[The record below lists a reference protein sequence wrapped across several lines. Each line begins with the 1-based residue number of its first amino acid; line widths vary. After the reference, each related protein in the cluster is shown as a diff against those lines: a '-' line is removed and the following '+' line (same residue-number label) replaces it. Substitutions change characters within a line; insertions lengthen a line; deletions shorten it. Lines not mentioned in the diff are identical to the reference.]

1 MRGEAVD
8 RRPML
13 DPMRDQTRDPSRDH
27 EPLLG
32 DETGVHDAGA
42 RRGWDR
48 HADVVVI
55 GLGGAGGSAA
65 VEARAHGA
73 DVVLL
78 DRFGGGGAT
87 GKSAGA
93 VYFGGG
99 TDLQRAF
106 GYADTPEN
114 MYAYLRLETG
124 DVVSEPVLR
133 AFCETSVEN
142 FEWLRAMGCPFPVSG
157 KVVKTAL
164 PPEDCTLYFSG
175 NELCPPY
182 CDAAVPAPRGH
193 RPLGRGLTGHLVTSA
208 LRGRALDTG
217 VELRPYAR
225 AERLVVDGGGAVIGV
240 VVAELPRRL
249 WALGE
254 AMQGLVQYGGG
265 MSHAIG
271 NVAQAGLRTLERAG
285 RRRYL
290 RAKGGVVLAMG
301 GFVFDPELMRQSAPD
316 FARCSLRLGTAGDD
330 GTGIRLG
337 RSVGGAVGQM
347 ERCSAPRFI
356 DPPKAWWSG
365 VLVGRTGER
374 ICNETLYG
382 GKVGDHLVGRHGG
395 RGTLV
400 VDDRIMARGR
410 AQVRAEDLQL
420 YQRAFGII
428 NGYVTSRSAPTLAK
442 LAERMGIDPAGLAAT
457 VHAYNEGVRAGV
469 DALGKKPEN
478 LATIEQGPFHAI
490 PLDTESLF
498 YPSPCLTLGGLR
510 TEGMTAR
517 VLGQD
522 GGAIEGLYAAGRT
535 AVGVASNG
543 YVSGLSVSDGI
554 FSGRAAGRH
563 AAARLA

>member
-1 MRGEAVD
+1 MG
-8 RRPML
+8 
-13 DPMRDQTRDPSRDH
+13 DQPSDH
-27 EPLLG
+27 EPLRG
-32 DETGVHDAGA
+32 DETGVIDAGI

-48 HADVVVI
+48 RADVVVI

-99 TDLQRAF
+99 TDLQKRC
-106 GYADTPEN
+106 GYDDTPEN

-124 DVVSEPVLR
+124 DVVSDEVLR

-157 KVVKTAL
+157 QVVKTAL

-208 LRGRALDTG
+208 LRGRVLDSG

-225 AERLVVDGGGAVIGV
+225 AERLVVDGEGAVIGV
-240 VVAELPRRL
+240 AVTELPRRL
-249 WALGE
+249 RGLGE
-254 AMQGLVQYGGG
+254 AMQAFVQYGGG
-265 MSHAIG
+265 MSPRIG
-271 NVAQAGLRTLERAG
+271 GAAQACLRTLERAG
-285 RRRYL
+285 RRTYL

-301 GFVFDPELMRQSAPD
+301 GFVFDPVLMKQSAPD

-330 GTGIRLG
+330 GTGIRMG
-337 RSVGGAVGQM
+337 QAVGGAVGQM

-365 VLVGRTGER
+365 VLVGLGGER

-382 GKVGDHLVGRHGG
+382 GKVGDHLVERHGG

-400 VDDRIMARGR
+400 MDARIMARGR
-410 AQVRAEDLQL
+410 AQVRAEGLQL

-428 NGYVTSRSAPTLAK
+428 NGWITCRSAPTLAA
-442 LAERMGIDPAGLAAT
+442 LAEKLGIDPVGLAVT
-457 VHAYNEGVRAGV
+457 VRAYNEGVRAGH
-469 DALGKKPEN
+469 DALGKKAEH
-478 LATIEQGPFHAI
+478 LATIEQGPFYAI
-490 PLDTESLF
+490 PLDTDSLF

-510 TEGMTAR
+510 TDGMTAR
-517 VLGQD
+517 VLAED

-543 YVSGLSVSDGI
+543 YVSGLSVADGI

-563 AAARLA
+563 AANRAGIARFAQD

>member
-1 MRGEAVD
+1 MS
-8 RRPML
+8 
-13 DPMRDQTRDPSRDH
+13 DQPSDH
-27 EPLLG
+27 APLRG
-32 DETGVHDAGA
+32 DETGVIDAGG
-42 RRGWDR
+42 RRSWDR

-65 VEARAHGA
+65 VQARAHGA

-99 TDLQRAF
+99 TDLQKRF
-106 GYADTPEN
+106 GYHDTPEN
-114 MYAYLRLETG
+114 MFAYLRLETAG
-124 DVVSEPVLR
+124 VVSDAVLR
-133 AFCETSVEN
+133 AFCETSVEC

-157 KVVKTAL
+157 QVVKTAL

-240 VVAELPRRL
+240 VATVLPRRL

-254 AMQGLVQYGGG
+254 AMQAFVQYGGG

-271 NVAQAGLRTLERAG
+271 GVAQAGLRTLERAG
-285 RRRYL
+285 RRTYL
-290 RAKGGVVLAMG
+290 RARGGVVLAMG
-301 GFVFDPELMRQSAPD
+301 GFVFDPSLMHKSAPD

-330 GTGIRLG
+330 GTGIRMGLG
-337 RSVGGAVGQM
+337 AGGVVGQM
-347 ERCSAPRFI
+347 DRCTAPRFI
-356 DPPKAWWSG
+356 DPPMAWWSG
-365 VLVGRTGER
+365 VLVGRSGER

-382 GKVGDHLVGRHGG
+382 GKVGDHLVQRHGG
-395 RGTLV
+395 RGTLI
-400 VDDRIMARGR
+400 VDARTMARGR
-410 AQVRAEDLQL
+410 AQVRTEDLQL
-420 YQRAFGII
+420 YQRAFGLI
-428 NGYVTSRSAPTLAK
+428 NGYVTCRSAPTLEA
-442 LAERMGIDPAGLAAT
+442 LARRVGIDPQGLQAT
-457 VHAYNEGVRAGV
+457 VRAYNEGARAGT
-469 DALGKKPEN
+469 DALGKKPEH
-478 LATIEQGPFHAI
+478 LAAIEEGPFYAI
-490 PLDTESLF
+490 ALDNDSLF
-498 YPSPCLTLGGLR
+498 YPAPCLTLGGLR
-510 TEGMTAR
+510 TDGLTAR
-517 VLGQD
+517 VLTE
-522 GGAIEGLYAAGRT
+522 GGAPIDGLYAAGRT

-543 YVSGLSVSDGI
+543 YASGLSVADGI
-554 FSGRAAGRH
+554 FSGRAAGTH
-563 AAARLA
+563 AAARAAAAAS

>member
-1 MRGEAVD
+1 MTVSSSDQPSSQTREWEPLRG
-8 RRPML
+8 
-13 DPMRDQTRDPSRDH
+13 DQT
-27 EPLLG
+27 
-32 DETGVHDAGA
+32 GVLDAGR

-65 VEARAHGA
+65 IEARAHGA

-106 GYADTPEN
+106 GYEDSPEN

-124 DVVSEPVLR
+124 DVVSEAVLR

-193 RPLGRGLTGHLVTSA
+193 RPLGRGLTGHLVASA
-208 LRGRALDTG
+208 LRGRALETG
-217 VELRPYAR
+217 VELRSYAR
-225 AERLVVDGGGAVIGV
+225 AERLIVDGQGAVIGV
-240 VVAELPRRL
+240 VATELPRRL

-254 AMQGLVQYGGG
+254 AAQGLVQYGGG
-265 MSHAIG
+265 MSRTIG
-271 NVAQAGLRTLERAG
+271 GAAQACLRTLERAG
-285 RRRYL
+285 RRTYL
-290 RAKGGVVLAMG
+290 RARGGVVLAMG

-316 FARCSLRLGTAGDD
+316 YARCSLRLGTAGDD
-330 GTGIRLG
+330 GTGIRMG
-337 RSVGGAVGQM
+337 RAAGGAVGQLQ
-347 ERCSAPRFI
+347 RCSAPRFI

-365 VLVGRTGER
+365 VLVGRSGER

-382 GKVGDHLVGRHGG
+382 GKVGDHLVERHGG

-400 VDDRIMARGR
+400 VDARIMARGR
-410 AQVRAEDLQL
+410 AQVRGEDLQL

-428 NGYVTSRSAPTLAK
+428 NGWVTCRSAPTLAA
-442 LAERMGIDPAGLAAT
+442 LAERVGIDPMGLEAT
-457 VHAYNEGVRAGV
+457 VRAYNDGVRAGV
-469 DALGKKPEN
+469 DALGKKPEH
-478 LATIEQGPFHAI
+478 LAAIEQGPFYAI
-490 PLDTESLF
+490 GLDTESLL

-510 TEGMTAR
+510 TDGMTAR
-517 VLGQD
+517 VLGED

-543 YVSGLSVSDGI
+543 YASGLSVSDGI

-563 AAARLA
+563 AAGRAALGG

>member
-1 MRGEAVD
+1 
-8 RRPML
+8 ML
-13 DPMRDQTRDPSRDH
+13 DQPSDH
-27 EPLLG
+27 EPLRG
-32 DETGVHDAGA
+32 DETGVIDAG
-42 RRGWDR
+42 RRRSWDQ

-65 VEARAHGA
+65 IEARAHGA

-99 TDLQRAF
+99 TDLQKRC
-106 GYADTPEN
+106 GYDDSPEN

-124 DVVSEPVLR
+124 DVVSEQVLR
-133 AFCETSVEN
+133 AFCETSVES

-157 KVVKTAL
+157 QVVKTAL

-193 RPLGRGLTGHLVTSA
+193 RPLGRGLTGHLVASA
-208 LRGRALDTG
+208 LRGRALDDG
-217 VELRPYAR
+217 VRLRPYAR
-225 AERLVVDGGGAVIGV
+225 AERLVVDGDGAVIGV
-240 VVAELPRRL
+240 VMTELPRRL

-254 AMQGLVQYGGG
+254 AAQGLVQYGGG
-265 MSHAIG
+265 MSPRVG
-271 NVAQAGLRTLERAG
+271 GVAQACLRTLERAG
-285 RRRYL
+285 QRRYL
-290 RAKGGVVLAMG
+290 RARGGVVLAMG
-301 GFVFDPELMRQSAPD
+301 GFVFDPALMKQSAPD

-330 GTGIRLG
+330 GTGIRMG
-337 RSVGGAVGQM
+337 VAVGGAVGQM

-356 DPPKAWWSG
+356 DPPQAWWSG

-400 VDDRIMARGR
+400 VDARIMARGR
-410 AQVRAEDLQL
+410 AQVRGEGLQL
-420 YQRAFGII
+420 YQRAFGLI
-428 NGYVTSRSAPTLAK
+428 NGYVTCRSAPTLEV
-442 LAERMGIDPAGLAAT
+442 LARRVGIDPAGLAAT
-457 VHAYNEGVRAGV
+457 VHAYNEGVRAGR
-469 DALGKKPEN
+469 DALGKKQEH
-478 LATIEQGPFHAI
+478 LAVIEQGPFYAI
-490 PLDTESLF
+490 GLDTDSLF

-510 TEGMTAR
+510 TDGMTAR
-517 VLGQD
+517 VLAED
-522 GGAIEGLYAAGRT
+522 GGVIEGLYAAGRT

-554 FSGRAAGRH
+554 FSGRAAGKH
-563 AAARLA
+563 AAGRLKTARPG

>member
-1 MRGEAVD
+1 MSDE
-8 RRPML
+8 
-13 DPMRDQTRDPSRDH
+13 PSDH
-27 EPLLG
+27 APLRG
-32 DETGVHDAGA
+32 DETGVIDAGG
-42 RRGWDR
+42 RRGWDL

-65 VEARAHGA
+65 VEARAQGA
-73 DVVLL
+73 QVVLL

-99 TDLQRAF
+99 TDLQRRH
-106 GYADTPEN
+106 GYDDSPAN

-124 DVVSEPVLR
+124 EVVSEAVLR

-157 KVVKTAL
+157 RVVKTAL

-182 CDAAVPAPRGH
+182 CDAAQPAPRGH

-208 LRGRALDTG
+208 LRGRALDLG
-217 VELRPYAR
+217 VELRPYTR

-240 VVAELPRRL
+240 VVSELRRWL
-249 WALGE
+249 WPAGA
-254 AMQGLVQYGGG
+254 AMADLVQYGGG
-265 MSHAIG
+265 MSPRIG
-271 NVAQAGLRTLERAG
+271 GAAQASLRAVERAG
-285 RRRYL
+285 RRRFL
-290 RAKGGVVLAMG
+290 RARGGVVLAMG
-301 GFVFDPELMRQSAPD
+301 GFVFDPTLMQAHAPD

-330 GTGIRLG
+330 GTGIRMG
-337 RSVGGAVGQM
+337 RAVGGAVGQLD
-347 ERCSAPRFI
+347 RCSAPRFI

-365 VLVGRTGER
+365 VLVGRNGER

-400 VDDRIMARGR
+400 MDARTMARGR
-410 AQVRAEDLQL
+410 QQVRAEGLQL

-428 NGYVTSRSAPTLAK
+428 NGYVTSRSAPTLAA
-442 LAERMGIDPAGLAAT
+442 LAERMGIDPAGLEAT
-457 VHAYNEGVRAGV
+457 VRAYNEGVRAGR
-469 DALGKKPEN
+469 DALGKKPEH
-478 LATIEQGPFHAI
+478 LATIEHGPFHAI
-490 PLDTESLF
+490 PLDTDSLL

-510 TEGMTAR
+510 TDGMTAR
-517 VLGQD
+517 VLSE
-522 GGAIEGLYAAGRT
+522 GGSVIDGLYAAGRT

-563 AAARLA
+563 AAGRASAPRLG